1 MSMKKSVLAITLG
14 TLLTA
19 GVALQ
24 NEALAQASFND
35 YVQTQHKF
43 EHQHMDD
50 VDVLVLLAAENE
62 DGSIALP
69 QMWDADTR
77 AMIANALELEE
88 FTGKQGQQVELLALP
103 NFYAKRLW
111 VVGTGSDIA
120 RTDAEKLG
128 ASLAAQL
135 NDKAETVVVHA
146 KGLSDTQIAA
156 MAHGM
161 DLRNYRFDKYKS
173 EPAPRPDY
181 TVHWHGDD
189 GDAAAAAY
197 ANTQPLAHGVFVA
210 RDIINLPGSDGYPQ
224 AIAELAQVAVSG
236 YDDIKATIYTPE
248 QVKEMGMGS
257 LYGVSQGSQH
267 KAYMLVLEYE
277 GGADEAPIALVG
289 KGNTFDTGGYN
300 LKTSGSSIVRMQT
313 DKAGGAAVIGA
324 VMALAGK
331 DAQVNVAGVVP
342 LSHNLIS
349 STATLPGDVLVAA
362 DGTRIEV
369 VSTDAEG
376 RLILA
381 DGIWYARD
389 KLNARAIA
397 DIATLTGSKVGAV
410 GTDYSAVFSDHEDL
424 LAAMKTAGEETGE
437 LVWQLPL
444 GPYDGIIDS
453 WLADVQNVGSPGA
466 QAGARFLQHFA
477 KDTPWIHIDMAGNAY
492 GTGANGIHPAGGN
505 GYGVRLLA
513 EWVENYNAAGN

>member
-1 MSMKKSVLAITLG
+1 MKKNVLAVVLATA
-14 TLLTA
+14 LTA
-19 GVALQ
+19 SYTMSSA
-24 NEALAQASFND
+24 AHAQASFSD
-35 YVQTQHKF
+35 YVQTQHSF
-43 EHQHMDD
+43 AHEHMDN
-50 VDVLVLLAAENE
+50 VDVLVLLAAESD

-69 QMWDADTR
+69 QMWSEDTR
-77 AMIANALELEE
+77 NMIQNALAIEE
-88 FTGKQGQQVELLALP
+88 FTGKNGQQVELLALP
-103 NFYAKRLW
+103 GFYAKRLW
-111 VVGTGSDIA
+111 VVGTGETLQ
-120 RTDAEKLG
+120 RKDAEKLG
-128 ASLAAQL
+128 ATLAAQL
-135 NDKAETVVVHA
+135 SDKTDNVVVHA
-146 KGLSDTQIAA
+146 KGYSDAQIAA

-173 EPAPRPDY
+173 EPAARPDY
-181 TVHWHGDD
+181 TVHWHGDN
-189 GDAAAAAY
+189 GSAAAAAY
-197 ANTQPLAHGVFVA
+197 ATTQPLAHGVFVA

-224 AIAELAQVAVSG
+224 AIAELAQEAVSG
-236 YDDIKATIYTPE
+236 YDDIKATVYTPE
-248 QVKEMGMGS
+248 QVKEMGMGA

-267 KAYMLVLEYE
+267 KAHLLVVEYQ
-277 GGADEAPIALVG
+277 GGNDEAPIALVG

-313 DKAGGAAVIGA
+313 DKAGGAAVLGA

-331 DAQVNVAGVVP
+331 DAKVNVAGVVP

-349 STATLPGDVLVAA
+349 GSATLPGDVLVAG

-369 VSTDAEG
+369 VNTDAEG

-389 KLNARAIA
+389 QLKARAIA

-410 GTDYSAVFSDHEDL
+410 GTDYSAVFSDHSAL
-424 LAAMKTAGEETGE
+424 LEAMKTAGETTGE

-492 GTGANGIHPAGGN
+492 ATGANGIHPAGGN

-513 EWVENYNAAGN
+513 EWVENYNAANK

>member
-1 MSMKKSVLAITLG
+1 MNMKKNLLAIALGAALTVGVTLDS
-14 TLLTA
+14 
-19 GVALQ
+19 
-24 NEALAQASFND
+24 EAYAQAAFSD
-35 YVQTQHKF
+35 YVQTQHNF
-43 EHQHMDD
+43 AHQHMDNI
-50 VDVLVLLAAENE
+50 DVLVLLASEVE
-62 DGSIALP
+62 GGSVALP
-69 QMWDADTR
+69 QMWNAETRSMIQDAL
-77 AMIANALELEE
+77 ALEE

-111 VVGTGSDIA
+111 VVGTGSDLK

-128 ASLAAQL
+128 AGLAAKL

-146 KGLSDTQIAA
+146 KGLSDTQVAA

-173 EPAPRPDY
+173 EPAKRPDY
-181 TVHWHGDD
+181 TVHWNSDN

-197 ANTQPLAHGVFVA
+197 ADTQALAHGVFVA
-210 RDIINLPGSDGYPQ
+210 RDIINLPGSDGYPK
-224 AIAELAQVAVSG
+224 AIAELAQQAVSG
-236 YDDIKATIYTPE
+236 YDDIKATVYTPE
-248 QVKEMGMGS
+248 QVKEMGMGA

-267 KAYMLVLEYE
+267 KAHLLVVEYQ
-277 GGADEAPIALVG
+277 GGGDEAPVALVG

-313 DKAGGAAVIGA
+313 DKAGGAAVLGA

-331 DAQVNVAGVVP
+331 DANVNVAGVVP

-349 STATLPGDVLVAA
+349 GSATLPGDVLIAG

-369 VSTDAEG
+369 VNTDAEG

-389 KLNARAIA
+389 KLKARAIA

-466 QAGARFLQHFA
+466 QAGARFLKHFA

-492 GTGANGIHPAGGN
+492 ATGANGIHPAGGN

-513 EWVENYNAAGN
+513 EWVENYNATSN